1 MTDLINDSLRQI
13 ADTMNIRLALRL
25 NTGSEAEL
33 LQPISAEW
41 QKIYAPTLPSQPTRR
56 RERLCAAAMVAE
68 MLGQA
73 YGIGHDE
80 DGRPYACVAGTS
92 EAVGY
97 LTVSHSKAF
106 VAVGWSEQ
114 PLGIDIE
121 CASERPLRLAPRFL
135 HESELPLID
144 LLPHPA
150 ATAALMLWTA
160 KEAAFKRF
168 SRQGATTLS
177 DLFLQMDD
185 EGQTTALY
193 DGDTASLTFVVE
205 EEWTMCVCV

>member
-1 MTDLINDSLRQI
+1 MTDLMNDSLRQI

-56 RERLCAAAMVAE
+56 RERLCAAAMVAA

-114 PLGIDIE
+114 PLGIDLE
-121 CASERPLRLAPRFL
+121 CTSDRPLRLAPRFL

-168 SRQGATTLS
+168 SREGATTLS
-177 DLFLQMDD
+177 DIVLQMDND
-185 EGQTTALY
+185 GTMTALF
-193 DGDTASLTFVVE
+193 GDSNASVTFVVE
-205 EEWTMCVCV
+205 KDWVMCLCV

>member
-1 MTDLINDSLRQI
+1 MTDLMNDSLRQI

-41 QKIYAPTLPSQPTRR
+41 QKIYAHTLPTQPTRR
-56 RERLCAAAMVAE
+56 RERLCAAAMVAG

-92 EAVGY
+92 EAVGC
-97 LTVSHSKAF
+97 LTVSHSKTF

-121 CASERPLRLAPRFL
+121 CTSDRPLRLAPRFL
-135 HESELPLID
+135 HESEWPLID
-144 LLPHPA
+144 RLPYSA
-150 ATAALMLWTA
+150 QTAALMLWTA

-177 DLFLQMDD
+177 DLVLQMDD

-193 DGDTASLTFVVE
+193 GGDTASLTYVVE

>member
-1 MTDLINDSLRQI
+1 MTDLMNDSLRQI

-33 LQPISAEW
+33 LQPISADW
-41 QKIYAPTLPSQPTRR
+41 QKIYAHTLPTQPTRR

-92 EAVGY
+92 EALGC
-97 LTVSHSKAF
+97 LTVSHSKTF

-114 PLGIDIE
+114 PLGIDLE

-168 SRQGATTLS
+168 SREGATTLS
-177 DLFLQMDD
+177 DLVLQMDD

-193 DGDTASLTFVVE
+193 DGDTASLTFVVD

>member
-1 MTDLINDSLRQI
+1 MTDLMNDSLRQI

-33 LQPISAEW
+33 LQPISDDW
-41 QKIYAPTLPSQPTRR
+41 QKIYAPTLPTQPMRR
-56 RERLCAAAMVAE
+56 RERLCAAAMVAA

-80 DGRPYACVAGTS
+80 DGRPYACVADTS

-97 LTVSHSKAF
+97 LTVSHSKTF

-114 PLGIDIE
+114 PLGIDLE
-121 CASERPLRLAPRFL
+121 CTSDRPLRLASRFL
-135 HESELPLID
+135 HKDEMPLID
-144 LLPHPA
+144 RLPYSA
-150 ATAALMLWTA
+150 QTAALMLWTA

-177 DLFLQMDD
+177 DLVLQMDD
-185 EGQTTALY
+185 EAQTTALY
-193 DGDTASLTFVVE
+193 GGDTASLTYVVE

>member
-1 MTDLINDSLRQI
+1 MTDLMNDSLRQI

-33 LQPISAEW
+33 LQPISDDW
-41 QKIYAPTLPSQPTRR
+41 QKIYAHTLPTQPTRR

-97 LTVSHSKAF
+97 LTVSHSKSF

-114 PLGIDIE
+114 PLGIDLE
-121 CASERPLRLAPRFL
+121 CTSDRPLRLAPRFL
-135 HESELPLID
+135 HESEWPLID

-177 DLFLQMDD
+177 DLVLQMDND
-185 EGQTTALY
+185 GTMAALF
-193 DGDTASLTFVVE
+193 GDSNASLTFVVE
-205 EEWTMCVCV
+205 MDWVMCLCV

>member
-1 MTDLINDSLRQI
+1 MTDLINESLRQI

-33 LQPISAEW
+33 LQPISGAW
-41 QKIYAPTLPSQPTRR
+41 QKIYARSLPTQPMRR

-68 MLGQA
+68 MLGGE
-73 YGIGHDE
+73 YGIGHD
-80 DGRPYACVAGTS
+80 DAGRPYACLAGS
-92 EAVGY
+92 AQAVGC
-97 LTVSHSKAF
+97 LTVSHSKTF
-106 VAVGWSEQ
+106 VAVGWSET
-114 PLGIDIE
+114 PLGIDLE
-121 CASERPLRLAPRFL
+121 CTTDRPLRLASRFL
-135 HESELPLID
+135 HKDEMSLID
-144 LLPHPA
+144 RLPYSA
-150 ATAALMLWTA
+150 QTAALMLWTA

-177 DLFLQMDD
+177 DLVLQMDD

-205 EEWTMCVCV
+205 KEWTMCVCV